1 MKLKPQNTYKHLLN
15 FIGSPVRPVLSCF
28 HYQNGDVVATNSHI
42 VLKVKNL
49 SPDNL
54 GEFNFNPK
62 TLEINTDDYPDIERV
77 IPTNFSSEWKITP
90 ASCFVITKLL
100 KGFPKDTRIKV
111 KVNLDGLEISNGEI
125 SSLFPIRHVA
135 GDNRV
140 EFTCNATYLKHILT
154 FVTDYTDD
162 LVTFGFISEIRP
174 MVFKVDGEFTAVL
187 TPIRSLKGRA

>member
-1 MKLKPQNTYKHLLN
+1 MKLKPQNTHKHLLN

-62 TLEINTDDYPDIERV
+62 TLEINTDAYPDIDRV
-77 IPTNFSSEWKITP
+77 IPTSFNSEWKITP
-90 ASCFVITKLL
+90 ACCSVITKLL

-125 SSLFPIRHVA
+125 SSLFPIRNVG

-140 EFTCNATYLKHILT
+140 EFICNATYLKHILA
-154 FVTDYTDD
+154 FVVDYTDD
-162 LVTFGFISEIRP
+162 LVTFGFVSEIRP

-187 TPIRSLKGRA
+187 TPIRVPKGRA